1 MTRSA
6 SRAAAYAECATSRP
20 PIRDGNRKPCDQC
33 PRRGRHFCAPRAAHV
48 VGFIEECCVHTKSRW
63 ARRPFVLTAW
73 QRTEIVE
80 PVFGWVEWSA
90 EWEQWVRVYRVVW
103 LSAGRKNG
111 KSELLAALALYML
124 LADGEQGAELIG
136 CAGTRRQAGKVFA
149 VAVRMIQ
156 LSPVLSEALAV
167 GEITITKHDGAR
179 IAHVPTGSWYEVVS
193 ADADNALGEN
203 IHACMFDEV
212 ATQPNDGLWN
222 AVRTSMGTRPQA
234 MLIAAT
240 TAGDRP
246 HGFAAREAA
255 YCRRVAADPGLDR
268 RRFVWIRAAA
278 RDAALNDPD
287 SWAAANPALGH
298 FLSPSAL
305 EDEAAEA
312 LIDPQKAKA
321 FRMFRLNTWQRP
333 ESRWLPAGR
342 WRTSGPVDRAALVG
356 RRAHGG
362 VDLAAVSDLTSLC
375 WFFPPPADDAPAF
388 ALWRHYV
395 PAAAV
400 ERLDEITGGQFS
412 TWVADGWAIV
422 TPGEV
427 VDYDPLRDDIAA
439 GYRDFELVDLGID
452 RWNSSETVTWAQRE
466 IPRLDVSLVS
476 QSFVGQ
482 SAALKAI
489 DRLLRTRRLD
499 VGADPVAA
507 WCAACCEVV
516 QDRAENLKLV
526 KPDRQRAAARID
538 AVAALANAV
547 DGWLRAPAPKPK
559 GRAVGF

>member
-1 MTRSA
+1 VNKG
-6 SRAAAYAECATSRP
+6 AAFAECATSKAP
-20 PIRDGNRKPCDQC
+20 LRDGNRKSCDRC
-33 PRRGRHFCAPRAAHV
+33 DRRGRHFCGPRAAHV
-48 VGFIEECCVHTKSRW
+48 VGFIQECAVHTKSRW
-63 ARRPFVLTAW
+63 ARKPFLLTDW
-73 QRTEIVE
+73 QRREIVE

-90 EWEQWVRVYRVVW
+90 EFEQWVRVYRVIW

-111 KSELLAALALYML
+111 KSELLAALALYLL

-156 LSPVLSEALAV
+156 LSPALSELLAI
-167 GEITITKHDGAR
+167 GEISITKHDGAR
-179 IAHVPTGSWYEVVS
+179 IAHIPTGSWYECIS

-203 IHACMFDEV
+203 IHGCLFDEV
-212 ATQPNDGLWN
+212 ATQPNDALWH

-234 MLIAAT
+234 ILIAAT
-240 TAGDRP
+240 TAGDRT

-255 YCRRVAADPGLDR
+255 YCKRVAADPGLDR
-268 RRFVWIRAAA
+268 RRYVWIRAASP
-278 RDAALNDPD
+278 AAAVNDPTA
-287 SWAAANPALGH
+287 WAAANPALGH
-298 FLSPSAL
+298 FLSPAAL
-305 EDEAAEA
+305 ADEAAEA
-312 LIDPQKAKA
+312 MIDPRKAKA
-321 FRMFRLNTWQRP
+321 FRQYRLNTWQRP

-342 WRTSGPVDRAALVG
+342 WRTGHPIDRATLAG

-375 WFFPPPADDAPAF
+375 WFFPPPDEEGRAA
-388 ALWRHYV
+388 ALWHHYV

-400 ERLDEITGGQFS
+400 ERLDEITSGSFS
-412 TWVADGWAIV
+412 QWIADGWVTV

-427 VDYDPLRDDIAA
+427 VDYRPMRADIAA
-439 GYRDFELVDLGID
+439 GYRDFALNDLGID
-452 RWNSSETVTWAQRE
+452 RWNSSETVTWAQE
-466 IPRLDVSLVS
+466 NLPRLEVSLVS
-476 QSFVGQ
+476 QSFIGQ

-489 DRLLRTRRLD
+489 DRLLRERRLD

-516 QDRAENLKLV
+516 QDRAENIKLT
-526 KPDRQRAAARID
+526 KPDRARAAARID
-538 AVAALANAV
+538 DVAALANAV
-547 DGWLRAPAPKPK
+547 DGWLRAPAPKKK